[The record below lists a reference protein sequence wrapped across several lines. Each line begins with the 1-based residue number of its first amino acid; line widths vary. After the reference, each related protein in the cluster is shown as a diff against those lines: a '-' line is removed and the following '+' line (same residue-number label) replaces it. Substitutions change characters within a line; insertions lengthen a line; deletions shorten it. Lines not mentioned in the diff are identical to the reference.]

1 MSHRNKGFLV
11 AMLFAMLFNPISIA
25 ASESSSSTSD
35 EELEQV
41 ELSEE
46 DKVNYIRWFGA
57 YDDLPQIPL
66 DELKSTF
73 ETFISEGSTDM
84 TKEEVI
90 ELAGEPAETFDAGAS
105 EFLLYYSMNDE
116 ESAILYAQIF
126 SEEKAAEASS
136 GQAAS
141 TESVEST
148 ETEEEFAAPYLT
160 EVNLLLV
167 NETAFE
173 PLNITL
179 EEIETWQDSECDNRE
194 FTTFE
199 ELQELIGEPSEI
211 TYRFEDESWLYAW
224 IRNSE
229 ETDSIDYVMAEI
241 DADGN
246 IVELNTIEDSEE
258 SSESVEISSLDESN
272 IPDETAE

>member
-11 AMLFAMLFNPISIA
+11 AMLFVMLISPIRIA

-41 ELSEE
+41 ELTEE
-46 DKVNYIRWFGA
+46 DKVNYIRWFRA
-57 YDDLPQIPL
+57 YDDLSQTPL

-73 ETFISEGSTDM
+73 ETLISEGSTGM
-84 TKEEVI
+84 TKKEVI

-105 EFLLYYSMNDE
+105 EFLLYYSINDE

-126 SEEKAAEASS
+126 SEEKAAEASNA
-136 GQAAS
+136 QAAS
-141 TESVEST
+141 TEAVEST
-148 ETEEEFAAPYLT
+148 EPEEGFAAPYLT

-179 EEIETWQDSECDNRE
+179 EEIETWQDAESDNRE

-224 IRNSE
+224 IRNSN
-229 ETDSIDYVMAEI
+229 ETDSIDYVMAEV

-258 SSESVEISSLDESN
+258 SSESVENSSLEASN
-272 IPDETAE
+272 NTDETAE

>member
-1 MSHRNKGFLV
+1 
-11 AMLFAMLFNPISIA
+11 MLFAMLFNPISIV

-126 SEEKAAEASS
+126 SEKKAAEASS

-148 ETEEEFAAPYLT
+148 ETEEGFAAPYLT

-179 EEIETWQDSECDNRE
+179 EEIETWQDSESDNRE

-224 IRNSE
+224 IRNSD
-229 ETDSIDYVMAEI
+229 ETDSIDYVMTGV

-246 IVELNTIEDSEE
+246 IVELNTIEESEE
-258 SSESVEISSLDESN
+258 NSESVEISSLDESN
-272 IPDETAE
+272 NTDETAE

>member
-1 MSHRNKGFLV
+1 
-11 AMLFAMLFNPISIA
+11 MLFVMLISPIRIA

-41 ELSEE
+41 ELTEE
-46 DKVNYIRWFGA
+46 DKVNYIRWFRA
-57 YDDLPQIPL
+57 YDDLSQTPL

-73 ETFISEGSTDM
+73 ETLISEGSTGM
-84 TKEEVI
+84 TKKEVI

-105 EFLLYYSMNDE
+105 EFLLYYSINDE

-126 SEEKAAEASS
+126 SEEKAAEASNA
-136 GQAAS
+136 QAAS
-141 TESVEST
+141 TEAVEST
-148 ETEEEFAAPYLT
+148 EPEEGFAAPYLT

-179 EEIETWQDSECDNRE
+179 EEIETWQDAESDNRE

-224 IRNSE
+224 IRNSN
-229 ETDSIDYVMAEI
+229 ETDSIDYVMAEV

-258 SSESVEISSLDESN
+258 SSESVENSSLEASN
-272 IPDETAE
+272 NTDETAE